1 MRSLVCPVCA
11 VLLAACSS
19 SPKPVAAPP
28 ETSPPSPPVA
38 SQPGPAAA
46 PAPTPPAEKVV
57 SGDTPWADTDGN
69 TFIVPDGWKVRASGT
84 MTVLTS
90 PEGDSH
96 LALVDVSAA
105 SNEAAR
111 DAAWKAYK
119 PDAKWPLITTNDAP
133 DRDGWT
139 KGKAYGYQ
147 TSPNEKRIVTAL
159 ARFANDRWCVVLLD
173 FAQATAG
180 KRGGQI
186 AKVFSHFYPKGY
198 SRESFAGRTAAK
210 IDAAKL
216 DELKKF
222 VERAEQATGVPG
234 VSFGVIQDGKVVWA
248 GGIGVRELGKKEPAD
263 DKTLYMI
270 ASNTKSLTTL
280 MLAKLVDAKKLAWDQ
295 AVTQVLP
302 SFKLGSDEVTKQVLV
317 KHLIC
322 ACTGMPRQDLE
333 WLMEWKGSTPESVMK
348 TLGTMVPTSKFG
360 ELFQYSNLMAAA
372 GGYTGGHAL
381 YPKLELGAA
390 YDKAMQTLVFDPLGM
405 KATTFDYARALRGN
419 HAMPHGIDIDG
430 KPARDLM
437 DENYS
442 VISARPAGAA
452 WSNVDDL
459 LKYVAMELA
468 EGKLPGGKDY
478 ISRDALLA
486 RRAPNVAI
494 GADAAYGMGLII
506 HTKYDIT
513 VYDHGG
519 DLFGFHSDMMWIP
532 EASVG
537 AVVLTNGDLGP
548 GIRDQFQRKLL
559 EVLYDGKPEA
569 DENVAQGAK
578 NFFASLAAERKLL
591 TVPADPAEATKLA
604 KTYKNASLGE
614 IKVAQKAGQKA
625 DKTIFDFGEF
635 QSEVSTLKNP
645 DGTISFHT
653 IQPGAL
659 GFEFVVGA
667 AAGKPTLTL
676 RDSQHE
682 YVFTAL

>member
-1 MRSLVCPVCA
+1 MRSLVSAVCV

-19 SPKPVAAPP
+19 SPKPLAAPA
-28 ETSPPSPPVA
+28 EAPPSPPAA
-38 SQPGPAAA
+38 SQPGNVAA
-46 PAPTPPAEKVV
+46 PAPASPDAKVMT
-57 SGDTPWADTDGN
+57 GDTPWADADGN
-69 TFIVPDGWKVRASGT
+69 TFLAPDGWKVQVSGA

-96 LALVDVSAA
+96 YALVDASAA

-111 DAAWKAYK
+111 DAAWKLYK
-119 PDAKWPLITTNDAP
+119 PDVTWPLITTSDVPN
-133 DRDGWT
+133 RNGWS
-139 KGKAYGYQ
+139 KIKVYQYQ
-147 TSPNEKRIVTAL
+147 TSPNEKRTVQAVT
-159 ARFANDRWCVVLLD
+159 RFANGRWCVLLVD
-173 FAQATAG
+173 FADATRE
-180 KRGGQI
+180 KRVGQI
-186 AKVFSHFYPKGY
+186 AKIFSHFYPKGY
-198 SRESFAGRTAAK
+198 SGESFKGRTAAK
-210 IDAAKL
+210 LDAAKI

-248 GGIGVRELGKKEPAD
+248 GGIGVRELGKKEPVD

-270 ASNTKSLTTL
+270 GSNTKSLTTL

-333 WLMEWKGSTPESVMK
+333 WIMEWKGSTPESVMK
-348 TLGTMVPTSKFG
+348 TLGTMMPTSKFG

-372 GGYTGGHAL
+372 GGFVGGHAL
-381 YPKLELGAA
+381 YPTLELGAA

-405 KATTFDYARALRGN
+405 KATTFDYAKALRGN
-419 HAMPHGIDIDG
+419 HAMPHGFDIDG
-430 KPARDLM
+430 KPARDMM

-442 VISARPAGAA
+442 IIPARPAGAA

-459 LKYVAMELA
+459 LKYLAMELA
-468 EGKLPGGKDY
+468 EGELPGGKPY
-478 ISRDALLA
+478 IGKDALFA
-486 RRAPNVAI
+486 RRIPGVAI
-494 GADAAYGMGLII
+494 GADAAYGMGLFIQ
-506 HTKYDIT
+506 TKYDVT

-519 DLFGFHSDMMWIP
+519 DVIGFHSDMMWIP
-532 EASVG
+532 EAHVG

-548 GIRDQFQRKLL
+548 SIRDQFQRKLL

-591 TVPADPAEATKLA
+591 TVPADPAEGQKLA
-604 KTYKNASLGE
+604 KAYKNASLGE

-635 QSEVSTLKNP
+635 QSEVATLKNP

-653 IQPGAL
+653 IQPGAS

-667 AAGKPTLTL
+667 ADGKPTLTL

-682 YVFTAL
+682 YVFTAQ

>member
-1 MRSLVCPVCA
+1 MRSLVRAVCA
-11 VLLAACSS
+11 VLLSACSS

-28 ETSPPSPPVA
+28 AA

-46 PAPTPPAEKVV
+46 PAPTPPAEMVIT
-57 SGDTPWADTDGN
+57 GDTPSADTDGN
-69 TFIVPDGWKVRASGT
+69 TFIVPDGWKIRASGT
-84 MTVLTS
+84 LTVLTS

-96 LALVDVSAA
+96 LALVDVAAA

-111 DAAWKAYK
+111 DAAWKVYK
-119 PDAKWPLITTNDAP
+119 PDATWPLITTSDTP

-147 TSPNEKRIVTAL
+147 TSPNEKRIVQAV
-159 ARFANDRWCVVLLD
+159 ARFANDRWCVLLID

-186 AKVFSHFYPKGY
+186 AKIFSHFYPKGY
-198 SRESFAGRTAAK
+198 SRESFKGRTAQK
-210 IDAAKL
+210 LDAARI

-222 VERAEQATGVPG
+222 VERAEKATGVPG

-248 GGIGVRELGKKEPAD
+248 GGIGVRELGKKEPVD
-263 DKTLYMI
+263 DKTLFMI

-295 AVTQVLP
+295 PVTQVLP
-302 SFKLGSDEVTKQVLV
+302 SFKLGSDEVTRQVLV

-372 GGYTGGHAL
+372 GGYAGGHAL
-381 YPKLELGAA
+381 FPKLELGAA

-430 KPARDLM
+430 KPVRDLM

-442 VISARPAGAA
+442 IISARPAGAA

-459 LKYVAMELA
+459 LRYVAMELA

-478 ISRDALLA
+478 VSKDALLA
-486 RRAPNVAI
+486 RRTPNVAI

-506 HTKYDIT
+506 HTKHDVT
-513 VYDHGG
+513 VYGHGG
-519 DLFGFHSDMMWIP
+519 DLIGFHSDMMWLP
-532 EASVG
+532 EAKVG
-537 AVVLTNGDLGP
+537 AVILTNGDLGP
-548 GIRDQFQRKLL
+548 VIRDQFQRKLL

-569 DENVAQGAK
+569 DENVAQAAK
-578 NFFASLAAERKLL
+578 NFLASLAAERKLL
-591 TVPADPAEATKLA
+591 TVPADPAEGQKLA
-604 KTYKNASLGE
+604 KAYKNASLGE
-614 IKVAQKAGQKA
+614 IKVAQKAG
-625 DKTIFDFGEF
+625 KTIFDCGEF
-635 QSEVSTLKNP
+635 KSEVATLKNP

-653 IQPGAL
+653 IEPGVS
-659 GFEFVVGA
+659 GFEFVAGD

-682 YVFTAL
+682 YVFTAQ